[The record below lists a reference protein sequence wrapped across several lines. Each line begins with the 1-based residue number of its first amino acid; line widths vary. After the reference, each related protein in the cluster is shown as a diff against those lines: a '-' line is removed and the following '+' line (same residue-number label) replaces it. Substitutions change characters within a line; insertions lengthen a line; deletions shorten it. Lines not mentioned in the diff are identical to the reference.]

1 MALERADIGVLR
13 GGARAH
19 RTLAQIDFLERRP
32 RARRVVVEQRAL
44 RDRLPDGALDV
55 AGAQFVAALDVLVEP
70 LQHAAGLLAGAAR
83 AVDGDVIAALLRH
96 HAEPAFD
103 QREVLSVLPEQD
115 GSEPVVLE
123 GEHGLR
129 GCRLFRGGGGRDR
142 GIRCAQVGSLSSCC
156 GEDWRAALLRERA
169 EQSVGADLGDGH
181 RHQRPISARGAITC
195 TACKYGVRPTSCPGS
210 LPGFSSSTST
220 VRPANC
226 ALKAR
231 HWRVIRA
238 CSRCRRSAFSPRR
251 NLVLH
256 RGGRRARARRIHE
269 RIGAGEADLVHQR
282 QRVAEILF
290 RSRPE
295 SRR

>member
-19 RTLAQIDFLERRP
+19 RALAQIDFLERRP

-55 AGAQFVAALDVLVEP
+55 AVAQVVAALDMLVEP

-83 AVDGDVIAALLRH
+83 TVDGDVIAALLRH
-96 HAEPAFD
+96 HAEPALD

-115 GSEPVVLE
+115 GSQPVVLE

-129 GCRLFRGGGGRDR
+129 GGRFFGGGGGRDR

-156 GEDWRAALLRERA
+156 GKDRRAGASRAQRA
-169 EQSVGADLGDGH
+169 EQAVASDLGDRH
-181 RHQRPISARGAITC
+181 RHQRPISARGAMTC

-231 HWRVIRA
+231 YWRVIAA
-238 CSRCRRSAFSPRR
+238 CSRCRRSACSLGGTWSSIAAAGVPG
-251 NLVLH
+251 
-256 RGGRRARARRIHE
+256 RGE
-269 RIGAGEADLVHQR
+269 YMKE
-282 QRVAEILF
+282 
-290 RSRPE
+290 
-295 SRR
+295 